1 VSELA
6 RLNAS
11 DLRRTLG
18 RMAHEVLEK
27 NQGGESLVVIGVLKS
42 GFPVAKRLAFA
53 MTQIEGSTIPCGS
66 LDVRPFRDDRPVAP
80 PGADESEIPFAVAD
94 KTVILV
100 DEVIQT
106 GRTIRAA
113 MDAVI
118 HHGRPRQIQLAVLV
132 DRGGRDLP
140 IEPNYVGIKLDV
152 DQDEYI
158 EVEIAGPE
166 SEDAVRVV
174 KGAPACT
181 S

>member
-1 VSELA
+1 MDEPA

-18 RMAHEVLEK
+18 RMAHEVLER
-27 NQGGESLVVIGVLKS
+27 NQGAEGLVVIGVLKS

-66 LDVRPFRDDRPVAP
+66 LDVRMFRDDRPAGDQSV
-80 PGADESEIPFAVAD
+80 DESEIPFAVGGKA
-94 KTVILV
+94 VILV

-118 HHGRPRQIQLAVLV
+118 HHGRPREIQLAVLI
-132 DRGGRDLP
+132 DRGGRELP
-140 IEPNYVGIKLDV
+140 IEPNYVGIRLDV
-152 DQDEYI
+152 SNDEYI
-158 EVEIAGPE
+158 DVEIAGPE

-174 KGAPACT
+174 KGAACT